1 MREQSYAEKL
11 VAACKATA
19 DAAATANLLAS
30 FTEEH
35 DGGQSH
41 RTASAALKAA
51 IEALRAAMAMA
62 DDVADAAPRKG

>member
-30 FTEEH
+30 FTEGH
-35 DGGQSH
+35 DGGWCDRAT
-41 RTASAALKAA
+41 RTALNAS

-62 DDVADAAPRKG
+62 DQVEDAATRKG